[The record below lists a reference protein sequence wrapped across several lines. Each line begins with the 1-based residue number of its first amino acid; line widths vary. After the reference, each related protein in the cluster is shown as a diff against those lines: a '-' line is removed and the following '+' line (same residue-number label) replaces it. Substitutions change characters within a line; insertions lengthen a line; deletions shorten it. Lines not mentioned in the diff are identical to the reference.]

1 MGTLCRSSVILNGE
15 ARHPYAN
22 SAFPYDV
29 LRLHAS
35 PSVNYI
41 IAHISQKDN
50 TFCKN
55 FTFLFEHRCEKAY
68 FAENTPFGIV
78 LLWTFL
84 IIFDYLRLFY
94 PAFRVTSPRQLTE
107 LCSPTCRHSSAEPFP
122 FGASV
127 AGCCAASRVSVFGS
141 SELVGSAG
149 LASSALLSFDF
160 WTSCG
165 DCRCAASSV

>member
-41 IAHISQKDN
+41 IAHIPQNDN

-68 FAENTPFGIV
+68 FVENTPFEIV
-78 LLWTFL
+78 LLWTIL
-84 IIFDYLRLFY
+84 IIFDYLRLFL
-94 PAFRVTSPRQLTE
+94 PRFASRRRINSLDSTPLFVVTPPPNPSLWERLSQAVAPRRAFRILT
-107 LCSPTCRHSSAEPFP
+107 LPNLT
-122 FGASV
+122 
-127 AGCCAASRVSVFGS
+127 
-141 SELVGSAG
+141 
-149 LASSALLSFDF
+149 ALRF
-160 WTSCG
+160 
-165 DCRCAASSV
+165 

>member
-41 IAHISQKDN
+41 IAHIPQKYN

-55 FTFLFEHRCEKAY
+55 FTFLFEHRCEEAY
-68 FAENTPFGIV
+68 FVENTPFEIV
-78 LLWTFL
+78 LLWTIL
-84 IIFDYLRLFY
+84 IIFDYLRLFCLVSH
-94 PAFRVTSPRQLTE
+94 RVAVSIHSTPLPCLSSLLRRILPFWRV
-107 LCSPTCRHSSAEPFP
+107 CRRLLR
-122 FGASV
+122 
-127 AGCCAASRVSVFGS
+127 RVVRFGS
-141 SELVGSAG
+141 
-149 LASSALLSFDF
+149 
-160 WTSCG
+160 
-165 DCRCAASSV
+165 

>member
-41 IAHISQKDN
+41 IAHIPQKYN

-55 FTFLFEHRCEKAY
+55 FTFLFEHRYEKAY
-68 FAENTPFGIV
+68 FVENTPFEIV
-78 LLWTFL
+78 LLWTIL

-94 PAFRVTSPRQLTE
+94 PAFRIASPYQFTRLH
-107 LCSPTCRHSSAEPFP
+107 SPVCRHSSAESFP
-122 FGASV
+122 FGASA
-127 AGCCAASRVSVFGS
+127 AGCCAASCVSD
-141 SELVGSAG
+141 
-149 LASSALLSFDF
+149 LASSEFDGSAVLASSSLLSFDF
-160 WTSCG
+160 GTSCG
-165 DCRCAASSV
+165 DCRCAASFV